1 VSSDA
6 RFDAAR
12 RRLPLVLLLCV
23 LALAAAVRLH
33 QIDAQ
38 SLWLDEAYT
47 YARAAM
53 APAQSIAAS
62 IEKSH
67 VPTYFLFMHYW
78 LLLGDD
84 ELMLRL
90 PSLIFGVLTV
100 LAAFVLGRVAAGLRV
115 GLVTALLVALAP
127 YQVLYGQ
134 EARMYTMLTFAA
146 TVAMAGLVW
155 LLRQS
160 EQACEPLWHRSTWRT
175 GQTVRWAWLA
185 YVGGTVLTLY
195 LHNAAVFFAATCGLC
210 GGVLLVAC
218 RGRRLRWLANWAIA
232 NLAVLAV
239 WSLWA
244 PTLLVQ
250 TGKVARRFW
259 PDPPTTKQI
268 VRTLAEI
275 YTLSDRRLWVM
286 ALFGALC
293 VLGWFAL
300 RKQPRLAAGLALLA
314 FVAPVLV
321 LLVSLAKPMFL
332 TRIMMW
338 AAMPFFVL
346 VACGVF
352 ALPWRLAPAVWLA
365 ALLALAGV
373 NLERYYADQDKPP
386 WKQIAREL
394 HALYRP
400 GALILTPGSQ
410 ERTSLSYYWNRRT
423 DPIPAVPTSSAGRRV
438 ERQIR
443 DHHTVW
449 LLDYKGGQRR
459 GTVRAIPRLEKRA
472 DLTLTRHFGPVVLL
486 RYTVRGKPQR
496 GN

>member
-1 VSSDA
+1 MSSDD

-12 RRLPLVLLLCV
+12 HRLPLVLLLCV

-47 YARAAM
+47 YARAALP
-53 APAQSIAAS
+53 PAQSIAAS

-78 LLLGDD
+78 LRLGDD

-100 LAAFVLGRVAAGLRV
+100 LAAFVLGRIAGGFRV
-115 GLVTALLVALAP
+115 GVLTALLVALAP
-127 YQVLYGQ
+127 YQVRYGQ
-134 EARMYTMLTFAA
+134 EARMYTMVTFAA
-146 TVAMAGLVW
+146 SVAMAGLVW
-155 LLRQS
+155 LLRES
-160 EQACEPLWHRSTWRT
+160 DAACAPLWRRSSWRT
-175 GQTVRWAWLA
+175 GQAVRWAWLA
-185 YVGGTVLTLY
+185 YVAGSVLTLY
-195 LHNAAVFFAATCGLC
+195 LHNAAVFFTATCGLC
-210 GGVLLVAC
+210 GVVLLAVC
-218 RGRRLRWLANWAIA
+218 RGRRLVWIANWTLA

-259 PDPPTTKQI
+259 PDAPTAKL
-268 VRTLAEI
+268 VMRTLAEI
-275 YTLSDRRLWVM
+275 YTFSDRRPWVV
-286 ALFGALC
+286 ALFAVLF
-293 VLGWFAL
+293 VLGWLAL
-300 RKQPRLAAGLALLA
+300 RKQARLAVGLSLLA
-314 FVAPVLV
+314 FVPPVLV
-321 LLVSLAKPMFL
+321 LIVSLAKPMFL

-338 AAMPFFVL
+338 AAVPFFVL

-352 ALPWRLAPAVWLA
+352 ALPSRLAPTAMLA
-365 ALLALAGV
+365 ALLAIAGV

-386 WKQIAREL
+386 WKHVAREL

-400 GALILTPGSQ
+400 GALILTSGSQ

-423 DPIPAVPTSSAGRRV
+423 DPVPAVPTSSMGRRV
-438 ERQIR
+438 ERQIG
-443 DHHTVW
+443 DHDTIW
-449 LLDYKGGQRR
+449 LLDYKR
-459 GTVRAIPRLEKRA
+459 GTRSSTRKAIPRLQQRA
-472 DLTLTRHFGPVVLL
+472 DLTLTKQFGPVVLL
-486 RYTVRGKPQR
+486 RYTVRSQR
-496 GN
+496 SGYR